1 MTPPKSTR
9 ASEVPLYV
17 IPQVIT
23 RMIRERG
30 YMVYRISVVR
40 THHHHYNIS
49 VRTRSIPRELR
60 PPVPVRMGFD
70 EDGEEEE
77 QE

>member
-1 MTPPKSTR
+1 MTKAKSTR

-17 IPQVIT
+17 IPSVIA

-30 YMVYRISVVR
+30 RKVYRISVVR

-49 VRTRSIPRELR
+49 VRTRSIPKELR
-60 PPVPVRMGFD
+60 PIRRHDPNVS
-70 EDGEEEE
+70 EEKEGLA
-77 QE
+77 